1 MANET
6 VNHEDSRG
14 ITTSNVPE
22 SAFCSSLRSKKFF
35 LIDALPTEASQ
46 YLDGSNHC
54 WCRVTQQVTGPDG
67 GSVRAEGCVAGR
79 DCYSSAFEA

>member
-6 VNHEDSRG
+6 VTQEDANA
-14 ITTSNVPE
+14 IPTSSVPE

-35 LIDALPTEASQ
+35 LIDTLPTEAAQ

-67 GSVRAEGCVAGR
+67 GSVRPEACVAGR

>member
-6 VNHEDSRG
+6 INQEDSKG
-14 ITTSNVPE
+14 ITPSLVPE

-67 GSVRAEGCVAGR
+67 GSVRPEACVAGR
-79 DCYSSAFEA
+79 DCYSSAFAA

>member
-6 VNHEDSRG
+6 VNHEDS
-14 ITTSNVPE
+14 ITSVVLE

-67 GSVRAEGCVAGR
+67 GSVRPAACVAGR

>member
-6 VNHEDSRG
+6 VNLEDSEET
-14 ITTSNVPE
+14 ISSAVPE

-35 LIDALPTEASQ
+35 LTDALPTEASQ

-67 GSVRAEGCVAGR
+67 GSVKPEACVASR

>member
-6 VNHEDSRG
+6 INQEDSEG
-14 ITTSNVPE
+14 ITTSMVPE

-67 GSVRAEGCVAGR
+67 GSVRPEACVAGR